1 MNQEEDTNFTKK
13 KITRFREIQVACFFA
28 ILGAG
33 ILFVWFISRII
44 TPEQWGWYWKLTII
58 YFIPPAGKETV
69 IPAGLGLVSSLGV
82 GLALPPIIWG
92 LSIWVFDIL
101 ACLAIITNW
110 WLLEL
115 LISVIPAFPFIGIRW
130 KQKPRI
136 FKTKIS
142 LKTWYD
148 GLHRKTRSLESKRYG
163 VLLPFALFIF
173 MFIPFQGTGAMSTT
187 VIGTWLGF
195 RYRETFLIVTMGSLL
210 SILFMIMISLGVLKI
225 LN

>member
-1 MNQEEDTNFTKK
+1 
-13 KITRFREIQVACFFA
+13 
-28 ILGAG
+28 
-33 ILFVWFISRII
+33 
-44 TPEQWGWYWKLTII
+44 
-58 YFIPPAGKETV
+58 
-69 IPAGLGLVSSLGV
+69 
-82 GLALPPIIWG
+82 
-92 LSIWVFDIL
+92 
-101 ACLAIITNW
+101 
-110 WLLEL
+110 
-115 LISVIPAFPFIGIRW
+115 VIPAFPFIGIRW

-136 FKTKIS
+136 FKTKVS

-148 GLHRKTRSLESKRYG
+148 GLHRKTRFLEAKRYG
-163 VLLPFALFIF
+163 ILLPFALFIF